1 MLEAIVQ
8 YDGVDAEAGA
18 GLGGGVHAAFARE
31 DGPGEAVGEHHGL
44 VAALLRRYQRPP
56 VDAHHHHPRTSLA
69 IAAGDDADAVP
80 ATRQRLRQPE
90 RGRRLA
96 GSADG
101 EVADAQHAGIH
112 PDLLEPARVVQAVAD
127 RHRRAVRERRRNERQ
142 PKGAL
147 ARGTGLPRARDGRHD
162 PIPHTVA
169 AHGDVPAARR
179 SSMSARCRT
188 SAPSPSWMAA
198 RARRPI
204 SSAAAGS
211 ASSRPSAAASSSVES
226 TRTPPPAARMRSTVS
241 AIVAVCGPTS
251 TGRAARA
258 GSRTLWPPAG
268 TRLPPT
274 KVAVPSP

>member
-80 ATRQRLRQPE
+80 PTRQRLRQPE

-101 EVADAQHAGIH
+101 EVADAQDAGIH
-112 PDLLEPARVVQAVAD
+112 PDLLEPAGVVQAVAD
-127 RHRRAVRERRRNERQ
+127 RHRRPVRERRRNERQ

-147 ARGTGLPRARDGRHD
+147 ARGTRLPGARDGRHD
-162 PIPHTVA
+162 TIPHTV

-204 SSAAAGS
+204 PSAAAGS
-211 ASSRPSAAASSSVES
+211 ARSRSSAAASSSVEW
-226 TRTPPPAARMRSTVS
+226 TRTPPPAARMRSTAS

-268 TRLPPT
+268 TRRPPT